1 MLNKDIPVSIHHR
14 KLQVLAT
21 EIFKIRRSLFPD
33 NLRKHVCPKKVR
45 IIFVG
50 IIRLKDAKFKSYHST
65 ELLSFPGSKIWD
77 LVQFFLFHLFIVDEK
92 TISHINLQLK

>member
-1 MLNKDIPVSIHHR
+1 MCAQK
-14 KLQVLAT
+14 
-21 EIFKIRRSLFPD
+21 KI
-33 NLRKHVCPKKVR
+33 R
-45 IIFVG
+45 IIFVGIVG

-77 LVQFFLFHLFIVDEK
+77 LVQFFLFHLFIVDEN